1 MRGPTLKGL
10 VTGAAQGIG
19 EAVARHLVATTG
31 AEVALADIQFGK
43 VSQVA
48 TSIGMRAYA
57 VDIASKNSSES
68 TASAVAKDLG
78 AIDFLVNVAGIDAQ
92 FVSPTAIDDEHWHRM
107 IDVNLTGTW
116 NMTKACLP
124 VMIAQ
129 GAARIVNISSICGV
143 VPTPGVSAAYAAAK
157 AGIIGLTM
165 SLATELEGEGI
176 LVNAIAPGATGSTG
190 QPMTETQAQHYRD
203 AQALGFGGPQPIAH
217 AVEYLLGA
225 GGDWLSG
232 TVLNVSGGFW
242 RGR

>member
-1 MRGPTLKGL
+1 MSRPVLKGL

-19 EAVARHLVATTG
+19 EAVARHLVASTG
-31 AEVALADIQFGK
+31 ASVALADIQLDRVTRVAETLGK
-43 VSQVA
+43 K
-48 TSIGMRAYA
+48 AYF
-57 VDIASKNSSES
+57 VDIASAEAVHAAVS
-68 TASAVAKDLG
+68 TVAEDLG
-78 AIDFLVNVAGIDAQ
+78 GIDFLVNVAGIDAQ
-92 FVSPTAIDDEHWHRM
+92 FVAPASIDDEHWHRM

-124 VMIAQ
+124 LMIGQ
-129 GAARIVNISSICGV
+129 GAGRIINISSICGV

-165 SLATELEGEGI
+165 SLATELEGNGI

-190 QPMTETQAQHYRD
+190 HPMTDEQAQHYQD
-203 AQALGFGGPQPIAH
+203 AQALGFGGPEPIAR
-217 AVEYLLGA
+217 AVAYLLGE
-225 GGDWLSG
+225 GGDWMSG